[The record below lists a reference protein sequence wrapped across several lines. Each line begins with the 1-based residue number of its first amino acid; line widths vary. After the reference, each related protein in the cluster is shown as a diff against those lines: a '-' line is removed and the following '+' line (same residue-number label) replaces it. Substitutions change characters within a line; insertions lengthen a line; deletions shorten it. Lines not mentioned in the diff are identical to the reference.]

1 MLNVPIQIR
10 AVTLLIRFH
19 RLIWIFTSV
28 ATILLEEELKFIEKV
43 RTPLL
48 LKEKY
53 FRLLINRA
61 KFGSCIKKLLF
72 KINDITVFC

>member
-1 MLNVPIQIR
+1 MCPYR
-10 AVTLLIRFH
+10 YELLHYWYVSIGS
-19 RLIWIFTSV
+19 LWIFTSV

>member
-1 MLNVPIQIR
+1 MCPYR
-10 AVTLLIRFH
+10 YELLHYWYVSIGY
-19 RLIWIFTSV
+19 LWIFTSV